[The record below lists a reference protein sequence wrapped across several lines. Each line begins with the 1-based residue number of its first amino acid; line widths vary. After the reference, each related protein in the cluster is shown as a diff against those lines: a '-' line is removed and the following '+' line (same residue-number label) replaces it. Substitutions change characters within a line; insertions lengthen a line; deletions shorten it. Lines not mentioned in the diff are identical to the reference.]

1 MNGFND
7 FICRYIYFTYPF
19 GWEEL
24 GVVATVAAVIVA
36 LFSNLSAKK
45 QLLAALKMQEQS
57 KNISLLEERMK
68 IAEAVRTRNSV
79 SETSVKILY
88 NSCILESF
96 RELQKLE
103 LQYRQAESD
112 ESTFFDAL
120 KITNATEVERRIR
133 EFTDL
138 YLDRPDCPKSIK
150 EHFQKYCN
158 ENTQYWSPTGFSDD
172 RRDYNYYEIYTQM
185 TETHRA
191 IEEKRKVIV
200 SQMEEYLTN
209 SIKQVV
215 AQK

>member
-1 MNGFND
+1 MNGFHD
-7 FICRYIYFTYPF
+7 FICRYIYFTFPF

-68 IAEAVRTRNSV
+68 IAEAVRTRGSV
-79 SETSVKILY
+79 SEISVKILY

-120 KITNATEVERRIR
+120 KITGATEVERKIK
-133 EFTDL
+133 EFTDI
-138 YLDRPDCPKSIK
+138 YLDRPDCPKLIK
-150 EHFQKYCN
+150 EQFQKYCN

-215 AQK
+215 A